1 MISLMDIHF
10 TLRHSD
16 GGHASTSKG
25 KERGHPEESASLT
38 TSGLPWIH
46 CLLAGCERKSQDPSI
61 IYRHIKYYKKDEAHK
76 ALTETDRMEM
86 DVELKVTRPGRKGNL
101 HLSAP
106 EKKLAA
112 KLAKGASD
120 EKKELFLKARYLV
133 Y

>member
-1 MISLMDIHF
+1 
-10 TLRHSD
+10 
-16 GGHASTSKG
+16 
-25 KERGHPEESASLT
+25 
-38 TSGLPWIH
+38 
-46 CLLAGCERKSQDPSI
+46 
-61 IYRHIKYYKKDEAHK
+61 
-76 ALTETDRMEM
+76 M

-112 KLAKGASD
+112 KLAERASD